1 MSSYIEY
8 ILREIMCQESFRGDA
23 NISGLCAGV
32 RGSYP
37 MYMFGVVNPQREKH
51 HKTLDNDPYNMRG
64 WPHDE
69 IYRKTRADGRRL
81 PSPYSGP
88 YCPSNGERYGV
99 E

>member
-1 MSSYIEY
+1 M
-8 ILREIMCQESFRGDA
+8 
-23 NISGLCAGV
+23 
-32 RGSYP
+32 
-37 MYMFGVVNPQREKH
+37 
-51 HKTLDNDPYNMRG
+51 LDNDPYNMRG